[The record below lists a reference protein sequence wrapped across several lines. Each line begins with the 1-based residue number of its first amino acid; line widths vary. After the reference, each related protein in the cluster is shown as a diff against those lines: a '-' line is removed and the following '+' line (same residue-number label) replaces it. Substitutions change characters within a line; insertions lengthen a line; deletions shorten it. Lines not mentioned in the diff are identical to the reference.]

1 MGLSIVTNVAAT
13 TTYRRLATTQR
24 EQGASAE
31 RLASGLRITTA
42 ADDSAGLTTAE
53 GLRAQANGSAV
64 AQRNAADAVAMLQT
78 ADGALGGIQSMLQR
92 MRELALQ
99 AANDTNGPDARAAM
113 EDELSALAR
122 EVSRTHNESAFADQL
137 LLASEP
143 TVTFQVGAEGDA
155 ASTIAVQLPRV
166 TWAVSSVLVAG
177 DGDLRV
183 SLTGAGYPE
192 LAPMT
197 SRAAVEAI
205 DRAISRVSEERSRM
219 GATINR
225 LDHAARVA
233 GSTGENL
240 RAAESRIRDADLAQ
254 ELRDGARLNVLAQAG
269 TAMLAQA
276 NQAPSSVLQL
286 LGGGS

>member
-1 MGLSIVTNVAAT
+1 M
-13 TTYRRLATTQR
+13 
-24 EQGASAE
+24 
-31 RLASGLRITTA
+31 
-42 ADDSAGLTTAE
+42 
-53 GLRAQANGSAV
+53 
-64 AQRNAADAVAMLQT
+64 
-78 ADGALGGIQSMLQR
+78 
-92 MRELALQ
+92 
-99 AANDTNGPDARAAM
+99 
-113 EDELSALAR
+113 
-122 EVSRTHNESAFADQL
+122 SRTHNESAYGDQL

-143 TVTFQVGAEGDA
+143 TVTFQVGAGGDA
-155 ASTIAVQLPRV
+155 ASTISVQLPRV
-166 TWAVSSVLVAG
+166 TWAVSSALVAG

-183 SLTGAGYPE
+183 SLTGAGYPD
-192 LAPMT
+192 LAHLT

-225 LDHAARVA
+225 LDHAARLA

-254 ELRDGARLNVLAQAG
+254 EVRDGARLNVLAQAG

-286 LGGGS
+286 LG